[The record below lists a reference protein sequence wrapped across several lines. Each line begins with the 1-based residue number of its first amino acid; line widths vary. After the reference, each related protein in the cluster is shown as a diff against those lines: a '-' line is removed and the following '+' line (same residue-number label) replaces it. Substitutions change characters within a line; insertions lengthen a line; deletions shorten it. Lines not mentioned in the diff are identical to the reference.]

1 MRSPVCGAATH
12 IASRAATLL
21 EENRKDIS
29 KNAIGTSH
37 WLEMIRDEAKPGLA

>member
-1 MRSPVCGAATH
+1 MRSPVYGAATH

-37 WLEMIRDEAKPGLA
+37 WLEMIRNEAKPGLA